1 MDIFFADGRIP
12 DSISVTGQPGGYVK
26 AGNALPGNP
35 HKPQPT
41 FSLVMNK
48 DELEKSKTTDV
59 EIEGGAELVVSA
71 KLLADVALPR
81 EVEGELTL
89 SKSTREAG
97 SEQAVYF
104 VGREYS
110 GGNLITSPVFLNYAW
125 IGK

>member
-1 MDIFFADGRIP
+1 
-12 DSISVTGQPGGYVK
+12 
-26 AGNALPGNP
+26 
-35 HKPQPT
+35 
-41 FSLVMNK
+41 MNK